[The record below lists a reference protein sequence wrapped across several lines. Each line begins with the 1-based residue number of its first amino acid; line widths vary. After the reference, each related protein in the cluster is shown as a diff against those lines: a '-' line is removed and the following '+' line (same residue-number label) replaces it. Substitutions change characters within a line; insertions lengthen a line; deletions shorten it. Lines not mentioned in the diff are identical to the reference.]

1 MFMQLSDIFLGLGE
15 PKVAE
20 LLRSISLGKLKT
32 YQLFDRLKAR
42 LHVTKLN
49 SEALRKIGPRVFE
62 RLGERDDDFATE
74 LSQAILVSHLDMIAA
89 VLDFLGIPHEEGF
102 FAKDIDGSKYMTA
115 GWQQRAFDHFKEK
128 FPDALLLFYVN
139 HLGLELLK
147 EEQLFAPP
155 A

>member
-1 MFMQLSDIFLGLGE
+1 MQLSDIFLGLGE
-15 PKVAE
+15 PKLAE
-20 LLRSISLGKLKT
+20 LLGSISLGKLKT
-32 YQLFDRLKAR
+32 YQLFDRLKTR

-49 SEALRKIGPRVFE
+49 SDALRKIGPRVFE
-62 RLGERDDDFATE
+62 RLGERDDEFATE
-74 LSQAILVSHLDMIAA
+74 LSQAILVSHMDMIAA

-102 FAKDIDGSKYMTA
+102 FAKDIDGSKYMTE

-147 EEQLFAPP
+147 EEQLFVP
-155 A
+155 AA